1 MDGAGPDVV
10 AAFKQAMRG
19 IASTV
24 TVITAGDGS
33 RHHGM
38 TATAVTS
45 LSMEP
50 PALVICLNRATLLHD
65 IMRTSRRFCV
75 NVLTEEQADIS
86 AAFSGALPPA
96 ERFAQGTWAYSE
108 QGLGYLIDAQASI
121 FCEKA
126 AALPYGT
133 HTIFIGE
140 VREVVLGDR
149 QAPLIYKNAAY
160 CTSLPRAAGR

>member
-1 MDGAGPDVV
+1 M
-10 AAFKQAMRG
+10 
-19 IASTV
+19 

-45 LSMEP
+45 LSMDP
-50 PALVICLNRATLLHD
+50 PALVICLNRASLLHD

-75 NVLTEEQADIS
+75 NVLNEEQEHVS

-96 ERFAQGTWAYSE
+96 ERFALGAWAYNE
-108 QGLGYLIDAQASI
+108 QGLGYLTDAQASI

-126 AALPYGT
+126 AAMPYGT
-133 HTIFIGE
+133 HTIFVGE
-140 VREVVLGDR
+140 VQDVILGDR

-160 CTSLPRAAGR
+160 CTSSPRTADC